1 MRIPWKY
8 LISGM
13 LMFFLG
19 VAVPGSR
26 LDATPSGEILVS
38 AAMSLKDACEEMG
51 SVFEQQTGVRVR
63 LNLGASGLLQRQ
75 IETGAPVDIFASAS
89 EKQMDNLQSQGLI
102 FQETRRDFAHNTLV
116 LITPANTRMLI
127 RSLPDLMLPAVSRI
141 AIGNPRTVP
150 AGQYAAEALR
160 SLRIWDKVQ
169 NRLVLAE
176 NVRQVLEYVMRGE
189 VDAGF
194 VYASDM
200 IGVQGK
206 AVVAVQAPKGSYSP
220 IRYPIAVVKGTS
232 ERTDARRFIDLVLS
246 HRGQAILKKH
256 GFLGAQ

>member
-1 MRIPWKY
+1 MRFRWEY
-8 LISGM
+8 FISGI
-13 LMFFLG
+13 LMFLLCA
-19 VAVPGSR
+19 AVPGSR
-26 LDATPSGEILVS
+26 LDAATSGEILVS

-51 SVFEQQTGVRVR
+51 SVFERETGIRVR
-63 LNLGASGLLQRQ
+63 FNLGASGLLQRQ
-75 IETGAPVDIFASAS
+75 IETGAPVDIFASAG
-89 EKQMDNLQSQGLI
+89 ERQMNDLQSQGLI
-102 FQETRRDFAHNTLV
+102 FRETRKDFAHNTLV
-116 LITPANTRMLI
+116 LITPAHSPISI
-127 RSLPDLMLPAVSRI
+127 RSLQDLTRPAVSRI

-160 SLRIWDKVQ
+160 SLRLWDKVQ

-200 IGVQGK
+200 IEVHGK
-206 AVVAVQAPKGSYSP
+206 AVVAVQVPNGSYSP

-232 ERTDARRFIDLVLS
+232 ERTGAQRFIDLVLS
-246 HRGQAILKKH
+246 SRGQAILKKY
-256 GFLGAQ
+256 GFLGSR